1 MVLDD
6 FLQALA
12 LVFSGNADVWQIIL
26 LSFLVSGTAVLISTV
41 LGVPLGVKLGKT
53 RVRSALLL
61 GVLNTG
67 VGLPPVLIGLFVYLL
82 FYSRGVLSVFDVLF
96 TPVAMLIAQ
105 VLLTLPIIIA
115 VTRATI
121 ADLPEELPNVLLSL
135 GAAPDQVDHY
145 LWREARQG
153 ILIGVITALGR
164 AFSEVGAVMIVG
176 GNIKGY
182 TRVLTTAIVT
192 EVSMG
197 LHGTALA
204 LGVVLLSIS
213 GTLTV
218 LLTRYLLRGRV

>member
-6 FLQALA
+6 FFHAIAQ
-12 LVFSGNADVWQIIL
+12 VFTGNAAIWQIIL
-26 LSFLVSGTAVLISTV
+26 LSFLVSGSAVLISTV
-41 LGVPLGVKLGKT
+41 LGVPIGIRLGKS
-53 RVRSALLL
+53 RVRNAFLL
-61 GVLNTG
+61 GILNTG

-82 FYSRGVLSVFDVLF
+82 FYSKGVLSVFAVLF

-105 VLLTLPIIIA
+105 VLLTFPIIVA

-121 ADLPEELPNVLLSL
+121 ADLPENLEDVLLSL
-135 GAAPDQVDHY
+135 GATPDQVNNY

-192 EVSMG
+192 EVSKGM
-197 LHGTALA
+197 HGTALA

-218 LLTRYLLRGRV
+218 LLTRYQLRGNA